1 MALRNGG
8 RWDRRQW
15 SFVPFAT
22 MGHRRCVCV
31 ISEVSPTLL
40 PSPGVPNPSCMGLWE
55 KGGVKR
61 AGKGRRARVSPG
73 MAQKVVS
80 SGEIF
85 REASVDPGSC
95 RGRHIE
101 AGQMGQRCQPCGTWG
116 AVAAGLWSLVSLSP
130 GWTCPGA
137 GSLCTGVPAGP
148 CRAVAITAGPC
159 GRAQCG
165 AGGGE
170 PRDIVECE
178 AEPKHFMNGLI

>member
-1 MALRNGG
+1 MALKNGG

-15 SFVPFAT
+15 SFVPLAT

-31 ISEVSPTLL
+31 ISEVSPTPL
-40 PSPGVPNPSCMGLWE
+40 PSPGVPNPSCVGLWE

-85 REASVDPGSC
+85 QEASVDPGSC
-95 RGRHIE
+95 RGRQIE
-101 AGQMGQRCQPCGTWG
+101 AGQMGQRCQPCGAWG

-137 GSLCTGVPAGP
+137 GSPCTGVPAGP
-148 CRAVAITAGPC
+148 CRAVPWRSRRSSVGERSAGL
-159 GRAQCG
+159 
-165 AGGGE
+165 GE
-170 PRDIVECE
+170 GNP
-178 AEPKHFMNGLI
+178 GT